1 MMIKLL
7 SSWEKKRGSN
17 NRKHQ
22 THVQNRRRDGIFPLK
37 KRKGALNLRVLRD
50 YDEES
55 GIWKLMIH
63 AVLASGPCLF
73 EL

>member
-7 SSWEKKRGSN
+7 SSWKKKGIEQQKTSNPRTKSKKRWNFSS
-17 NRKHQ
+17 
-22 THVQNRRRDGIFPLK
+22 K
-37 KRKGALNLRVLRD
+37 KRKGAVYLRVLRD

-55 GIWKLMIH
+55 GRWKLMIH

-73 EL
+73 EF